1 MPSQFRN
8 TQSTPRYSSQVLS
21 LQNWQD
27 GREKE
32 EETQRH
38 TKRDRER
45 ERRHKEGGGTKRK
58 GKFNAY
64 GLRFLPK

>member
-45 ERRHKEGGGTKRK
+45 EREKAQRGWGD
-58 GKFNAY
+58 
-64 GLRFLPK
+64 

>member
-45 ERRHKEGGGTKRK
+45 EREGTKRV
-58 GKFNAY
+58 G
-64 GLRFLPK
+64 GLKERENSMLTD